1 MLFRRNTEA
10 NTAQKTNSLP
20 ATYKTPGGAFSI
32 LYDTMAK
39 QTHLLIAGTTGSGKS
54 TVVNGIIHSQL
65 VQHSPASF
73 QMILVDPKRVELS
86 QYRDL
91 PQTIYYASEKT
102 DIREGFTIAMNIIE
116 KRYQTMQEQG
126 KRKYDGSHVYL
137 IIDEL
142 ADLMTT
148 DKKAIAPQ
156 LQRIAQIGRA
166 ARVHIMA
173 CTQCPI
179 SKVLP
184 TEIKVNFD
192 SRLGLKTRNAQD
204 SRNILDVSCCENL
217 PRYGRGYFLTADG
230 LKLVNLPL
238 IPDAQIENV
247 VSYWSGTNC
256 RVS

>member
-1 MLFRRNTEA
+1 MLFNRNRNDTTRNNE
-10 NTAQKTNSLP
+10 SLP
-20 ATYKTPGGAFSI
+20 VTYRTPGGAFSI

-65 VQHSPASF
+65 IQHSPATF

-116 KRYQTMQEQG
+116 KRYQIMQEQG

-148 DKKAIAPQ
+148 DRKAIAPQ

-179 SKVLP
+179 SKVIP

-204 SRNILDVSCCENL
+204 SRNILDQSCCENL
-217 PRYGRGYFLTADG
+217 PRYGRGYFLTAEG
-230 LKLVNLPL
+230 LKLVNLPQMTDTQL
-238 IPDAQIENV
+238 ETVIN
-247 VSYWSGTNC
+247 YWKSQTC
-256 RVS
+256 RIA

>member
-1 MLFRRNTEA
+1 MLFNRNRNDTTR
-10 NTAQKTNSLP
+10 NNDSLP
-20 ATYKTPGGAFSI
+20 VTYRTPGGAFSI

-65 VQHSPASF
+65 VQHSPATF

-116 KRYQTMQEQG
+116 KRYQIMQEQG

-148 DKKAIAPQ
+148 DRKAIAPQ

-179 SKVLP
+179 SKVIP

-204 SRNILDVSCCENL
+204 SRNILDQSCCENL

-230 LKLVNLPL
+230 LKLVNLPQMTDTQL
-238 IPDAQIENV
+238 ETVIR
-247 VSYWSGTNC
+247 YWKSQTC
-256 RVS
+256 RIA